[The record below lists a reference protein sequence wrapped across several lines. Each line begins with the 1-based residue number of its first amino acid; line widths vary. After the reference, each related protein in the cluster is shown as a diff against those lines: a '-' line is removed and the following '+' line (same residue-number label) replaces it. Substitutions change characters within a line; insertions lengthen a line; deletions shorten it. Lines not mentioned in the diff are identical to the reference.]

1 MAHTHHHH
9 RQGHSHAVGAYDR
22 AFAIGI
28 GLNVALVA
36 GQAVYGALAHSLA
49 LMADAGH
56 NLSDVMG
63 LVLAWAASR
72 LATRRPTPRRTY
84 GMGRASILAALV
96 NAAVLLLACGAIT
109 LEALHRFQRPEP
121 VAGTVVAWVAGVGI
135 LINGGS
141 ALLFLRG
148 REHDINI
155 HGAFLHMAA
164 DAGVSLAVLIA
175 AVVIRY
181 TGWLWLDPATS
192 LAVVVVII
200 AATWSLLRE
209 SIDLALDA
217 VPRGIDPDEVRDALR
232 SLPGVSDVHDLHI
245 WAMSTTEIA
254 LTAHLV
260 CAGAVLDDALYRA
273 AYDELREHFGIAH
286 ATLQLECVDACEF
299 CHLAAQ
305 DVV

>member
-1 MAHTHHHH
+1 
-9 RQGHSHAVGAYDR
+9 
-22 AFAIGI
+22 
-28 GLNVALVA
+28 
-36 GQAVYGALAHSLA
+36 
-49 LMADAGH
+49 MADAGH

-175 AVVIRY
+175 AVLIRY

-217 VPRGIDPDEVRDALR
+217 VPRGIDPEEVRDALR
-232 SLPGVSDVHDLHI
+232 SLPGVSDVHDLQI